1 MLGKRAR
8 SCDNWRLTR
17 RVGHRI
23 TLEKWKE
30 AMNFLSVCKIDR
42 LPDIIDSKKKV
53 VIQRV
58 HLDAFDHAIRTVGII
73 FNEVGYLGYSGAG
86 GTFGW

>member
-1 MLGKRAR
+1 MLAIWAQRGENWILKRAVR
-8 SCDNWRLTR
+8 Y
-17 RVGHRI
+17 RI
-23 TLEKWKE
+23 VTEMRTSAL
-30 AMNFLSVCKIDR
+30 NFQSIGKIDR

-73 FNEVGYLGYSGAG
+73 FKEVGYLGDPGAG

>member
-23 TLEKWKE
+23 TLEKWKV

-42 LPDIIDSKKKV
+42 LPDIIDTKKKV

-73 FNEVGYLGYSGAG
+73 FKEVGYLGDPGAG
-86 GTFGW
+86 GTLGW